1 MRFTDDWP
9 IIREGVWLYSGTVPV
24 RVRVLCSSQEWGS
37 GDYGDEMSVR
47 DDQNLPC
54 YFLAYEMAGKPG
66 DYCNLV
72 PNLDSVTTAIAY
84 AEQKFPGIE
93 WSTSSTN

>member
-24 RVRVLCSSQEWGS
+24 SVRVLYSTQIWGS
-37 GDYGDEMSVR
+37 GDDEDEVTIR

-66 DYCNLV
+66 DYCNLI
-72 PNLDSVTTAIAY
+72 PNLESVTAAFAC

-93 WSTSSTN
+93 WRTSSTK